1 MNNFQKITQKLLIV
15 AMLMT
20 TAFVFSSCDDDD
32 EDNLGSLEVKVTL
45 PTGAKI
51 ELTGIEVKLL
61 NVTNKLEI
69 EGQTDAQGIVKF
81 KSIPEGTY
89 NLSVD
94 EKKGEISLTGSLA
107 GVLVTSNQTIQKE
120 LPLKLGV
127 SNTGLVIKQLYYSGS
142 NEPNYAIMFKDQFIE
157 IYNNSPETI
166 YADGLYIANLF
177 GSSTGYGND
186 NVGDIVSTQFDITK
200 KVYANWI
207 VQIPGKGK
215 EYPIES
221 GKSII
226 MAFDAIDFTKE
237 IDNYTDEHTVLNLS
251 KANFETYATPYLE
264 ARGKEGFFYDLDNP
278 DVVNVKVQF
287 LSLDACFWDLSGTSA
302 VIFRTDKALSDADVV
317 DFVQKD
323 NSGTTNVKLVGIDV
337 KNIIDGVDF
346 LGNAK
351 AEAYK
356 RLPKTIDESFFYL
369 FAEGDGSLTGKGMLR
384 KKDEDLSTKLGYTV
398 YKDTNNSSLDFEVVK
413 PTI

>member
-1 MNNFQKITQKLLIV
+1 MRNFEKITQKILIV

-20 TAFVFSSCDDDD
+20 TVFVSSSCEDDD
-32 EDNLGSLEVKVTL
+32 EDNLGNLEVKVTL
-45 PTGAKI
+45 PAGAKI
-51 ELTGIEVKLL
+51 EVAGIKVKLL
-61 NVTNKLEI
+61 NVTNKLNLEVQTNA
-69 EGQTDAQGIVKF
+69 EGIAELKG
-81 KSIPEGTY
+81 IPEGTY
-89 NLSVD
+89 NLSID
-94 EKKGEISLTGSLA
+94 EKKDEISLTGSLA
-107 GVLVTSNQTIQKE
+107 GVMVTRNQTTKKE

-127 SNTGLVIKQLYYSGS
+127 ANTGLVIKQLYYSGS
-142 NEPNYAIMFKDQFIE
+142 NEPNYAVMFKDQFIE
-157 IYNNSPETI
+157 IHNNSPETI

-177 GSSTGYGND
+177 GSSTGYSND
-186 NVGDIVSTQFDITK
+186 NIGDIVSTQFDITQ
-200 KVYANWI
+200 KVYANWV
-207 VQIPGKGK
+207 VQIPGAGK

-237 IDNYTDEHTVLNLS
+237 IDNYTDEHTVINLS

-278 DVVNVKVQF
+278 DVMNVKIHF
-287 LSLDACFWDLSGTSA
+287 LNLEACFWDLSGTSA
-302 VIFRTDKALSDADVV
+302 ILFRTDKALSDKDVV

-323 NSGTTNVKLVGIDV
+323 DSGTTNVKLIGIDV
-337 KNIIDGVDF
+337 KDIIDGVDF

-384 KKDEDLSTKLGYTV
+384 KKDEELSNKLGYVV